1 MPEGSREELPSSPPC
16 ESQGTEPAGLL
27 APRSSR
33 TMVTGGGGYLGYN
46 LGCALVSSGIA
57 VVLFDLRKP
66 KWEIP
71 RGADFFKG
79 DVRDYEAVFK
89 ACEGVDCVFHVAACG
104 MSGLE
109 QLQKKDQIESINVGG
124 TKVIIDVCKQ
134 RNIPRLIY
142 TSTVNV
148 VFGGK
153 PIEEGDE
160 ETVPYFPLE
169 KQFNHYSR
177 TKAIA
182 DQMVLAANGT
192 LLKGGDKLHT
202 CVLRPPGI
210 YGPEEQRHLPRV
222 AINIQR
228 RLFNFKF
235 GNHKVQMNW
244 VHIGNL
250 VQAHLLAAEAL
261 TSEKGYVAS
270 GQAYYIHDGENV
282 IFSEWIVPLFEK
294 LGYRKPWIHIPVLL
308 AHIAATVMEYL
319 HLILKPVFSFT
330 PFLTRN
336 EVWNVTVTHTFRI
349 DKARN
354 QLGYKPKKFSFADS
368 VDHYLKTRP
377 TCQEDHTFLKMVSHK
392 FCISMS
398 HVLPPTVQPAGRR
411 WCFLP
416 EQPVQQVPQCD
427 RSPHYCQDALVQQS
441 QLCEDTRRTPGMLRA
456 AWTPCEEQSAR
467 KAVRSQMSGTQG
479 FCGAGGCA
487 GMSGMLRGPCGGC
500 CGALPE
506 PGPNGPNGAARGSA
520 RGRGSAGARAEHGAL
535 RCRPAALQTDI
546 RDYSAVLAVCEG
558 ADCVFHVASY
568 GMSGTEQ
575 LHKKEIESVNI
586 SGTRLILNACRKKNV
601 PRLVYTSSVNVV
613 FGGLPIEDGDEESL
627 AYFPIDKLVDHYS
640 RTKSIAEQMVLAA
653 DGVSLEGGGILH
665 TCVLR
670 PPGIYGPEEQRH
682 LPRLAK
688 IIERRLLSFKFGDPS
703 VQMNW
708 IHVENFVQAHILA
721 AQALTPQKNYIA
733 SGQVYFIHD
742 GEKSNLFEWLTPLFE
757 GLGCSKPWIRIP
769 TCVVYASATFMEH
782 LHALL
787 RPVVD
792 LPPLLTRN
800 EVQNISVTHT
810 FRIDKARAQLGYRPQ
825 KFDFADSV
833 NHYLESRPR
842 SYYKLFLNIFLALFV
857 TLILAFIFTQLGGL
871 SILRFFKGRKH

>member
-441 QLCEDTRRTPGMLRA
+441 QLCEDTRSAGQYFIDTKSKMSGAATPIRRNSNCSKSKRA
-456 AWTPCEEQSAR
+456 GILNKINM
-467 KAVRSQMSGTQG
+467 KAVVTG
-479 FCGAGGCA
+479 GAGYCGYKLGCA
-487 GMSGMLRGPCGGC
+487 LANIGASVVLCDIHKPLWVIPSGV
-500 CGALPE
+500 AWI
-506 PGPNGPNGAARGSA
+506 
-520 RGRGSAGARAEHGAL
+520 
-535 RCRPAALQTDI
+535 QTDI

-871 SILRFFKGRKH
+871 SVLRFFKGRKH